1 MGKFLLGDSILTKYG
16 IRRSSL
22 LSYVKKPKGFRAV
35 EEVCFITNE
44 LVLELIKL
52 KDENSD
58 VTFTIF
64 YEWIVDVYGEKWP
77 HPDSPTCQALS
88 KSVTRLMAKLAKL
101 KKMRSSTEK
110 EALMSKFFAEEYILP
125 RLGYHKGRVIS
136 FSPQRPPRKR
146 KIECDD
152 QVKEMRQKMY
162 DMTRNANKRIKR
174 RVPPFRSKWT
184 V

>member
-16 IRRSSL
+16 IRSSL
-22 LSYVKKPKGFRAV
+22 LSYGKKPRGFRAV

-77 HPDSPTCQALS
+77 HPD
-88 KSVTRLMAKLAKL
+88 
-101 KKMRSSTEK
+101 
-110 EALMSKFFAEEYILP
+110 
-125 RLGYHKGRVIS
+125 
-136 FSPQRPPRKR
+136 
-146 KIECDD
+146 
-152 QVKEMRQKMY
+152 
-162 DMTRNANKRIKR
+162 
-174 RVPPFRSKWT
+174 
-184 V
+184 

>member
-1 MGKFLLGDSILTKYG
+1 MTLQTKYG
-16 IRRSSL
+16 IRRSLL

-64 YEWIVDVYGEKWP
+64 YEWIVDVYREKWP

-88 KSVTRLMAKLAKL
+88 KSVTRLMARLAKL
-101 KKMRSSTEK
+101 KK
-110 EALMSKFFAEEYILP
+110 I
-125 RLGYHKGRVIS
+125 
-136 FSPQRPPRKR
+136 
-146 KIECDD
+146 
-152 QVKEMRQKMY
+152 
-162 DMTRNANKRIKR
+162 RIND
-174 RVPPFRSKWT
+174 
-184 V
+184 